1 MARMVSAIWI
11 CCAAIFADSSVSGLE
26 VSYGEVGHDVRSFGV
41 CSVYWQ
47 SFARMLCW
55 CCCCS
60 SELVRAFTCV
70 RERHRARFPI
80 RQVRRDKAFGS
91 YLRAG
96 IEPYLRYVRMS
107 FGDYEILFMPILR
120 FILWSWPSRRIFLI
134 RGRSAGLPPREAS
147 LPPLPKHCRRSH
159 L

>member
-1 MARMVSAIWI
+1 MVSAIWI
-11 CCAAIFADSSVSGLE
+11 CCAAIFADSSVSSLQ
-26 VSYGEVGHDVRSFGV
+26 VSYGGAGHDICWFWV

-60 SELVRAFTCV
+60 CQLVGAFTCV

-80 RQVRRDKAFGS
+80 RQVRRDNAFRSG
-91 YLRAG
+91 LRTG
-96 IEPYLRYVRMS
+96 MEPFYVCIS
-107 FGDYEILFMPILR
+107 ISDYKFLYMPILR
-120 FILWSWPSRRIFLI
+120 SISWSWPSRRISFI
-134 RGRSAGLPPREAS
+134 RGRSAGLPLREAS